1 MKRGGPLKR
10 RTPLKQTSSL
20 NRDTPLKPV
29 SKKRAAENRRR
40 RNVIA
45 QVLQTRTVC
54 EAGHAIETIDRDHR
68 CRRTPD
74 DVHEPLT
81 RARGGSITDPD
92 NMVVICRA
100 CHDWVHTHPEAA
112 TSVGLLVHSYNG
124 GYDALGEAVVDR
136 GHGETVDDERR
147 AHMASPQTST
157 TGQGDTRAMVRT
169 SETSADTTS
178 VADHSRS
185 HTTGEGSTVET

>member
-1 MKRGGPLKR
+1 M
-10 RTPLKQTSSL
+10 
-20 NRDTPLKPV
+20 
-29 SKKRAAENRRR
+29 
-40 RNVIA
+40 
-45 QVLQTRTVC
+45 C
-54 EAGHAIETIDRDHR
+54 EAGQAIQTVDRNHI

-81 RARGGSITDPD
+81 RARGGSITDPE

-124 GYDALGEAVVDR
+124 GYDAVGEAVVDR
-136 GHGETVDDERR
+136 GHGETVDNERR
-147 AHMASPQTST
+147 AHMASPQAST
-157 TGQGDTRAMVRT
+157 TGEGDTGEMVRT
-169 SETSADTTS
+169 SEAGADTTS
-178 VADHSRS
+178 VADHSRR